1 MNHSLVNPQWI
12 YEIYAIDRTS
22 PATAETRNFVFS
34 PPAYWDDIPNHTR
47 FVEVL
52 IVGGGGTGGPSVD
65 GDSGSNSGGGGAGGV
80 LVSRAHVTGAV
91 DIVVGAGGF
100 GSSVDGVEASR
111 SGQPSSFGGLV
122 ADGGGAS
129 QRVSNATGLTP
140 VDGAYDGGSGGG
152 AAAATSA
159 GDNLSARKGGLGST
173 GQKGGDVNY
182 FGSARRG
189 AGGGG
194 AKTAG
199 ADINTAD
206 DLGHGGDGFTAEE
219 LGFGDNSTTDAG
231 AWNSLTTYQR
241 GDKVSRT
248 VSWGTVANP
257 RWGGTYYFV
266 AQRENVGTNPLN
278 NSLRISNPAW
288 RLIVPHF
295 GGGGGGGGFSRF
307 TDIGLGGLGGGG
319 NGGDGQFVL
328 SAQRGDNL
336 TGGGSGGRASSVHAE
351 SGGDGVVIVRYLTE
365 ESANEQ
371 PYGCAPVGVDQI
383 VYDLARR
390 AGLPPG
396 RIDVSGIELAEDYGR
411 IPGFGI
417 GRSASARTM
426 IEILQR
432 HSFFDVTEIGG
443 IVAARRRD
451 RAPDGVIGGDD
462 LRAHAYGETPPTLA
476 RRERIEDYEIPAEV
490 RVEYSQLNAEYEPGV
505 EAYTRR
511 VTDASGVLDVDLS
524 SIAMEPDEAAVI
536 AEATLLEAIVAR
548 ESIETHLVAT
558 DANKALKPGDIK
570 TLEVGDREDVI
581 RITDIGYAYPGI
593 QRLKMLRHD
602 PSVYSSDARGVGRGT
617 SGSVVVQHGATTF
630 ELLDAPLVR
639 ELDDVPGYFAAMGG
653 IPTIPG
659 VIEGWPG
666 GDLSREET
674 GGPVDI
680 LRMFRPA
687 CWFGTTVAALP
698 ADAPHTVID
707 WRPVEVTTSGP
718 LENVTLQQA
727 LAGRNFAAVE
737 VREAGFGARIGW
749 ELIRFLEADY
759 DSEDGWSING
769 LLRGVNGTEWAIGL
783 HQAGDRLV
791 VLNNI
796 AQVLTDLDTELGTFW
811 EHNAATIGG
820 DPNPATAV
828 TFGWFGVD
836 RIPYAPCHLEAER
849 DGSSVF
855 IRWTRR
861 DRVGMELQNG
871 QTLPLSEDSESYV
884 VTIFNALGNAILRT
898 ATVSTPEYE
907 YTEANELADFGS
919 QQASL
924 NISVAQVG
932 ALGPGYAA
940 GGLIPVEGDA
950 ATPPPLPSGDQSRV
964 VITVDGTFN
973 ASDALY
979 LNLVFFEAGVGV
991 HNETFTATGGGKSAI
1006 GDYLTD
1012 LESQVNSALPSLTT
1026 DITGS
1031 VLTISTNAGT
1041 LTGTVTNN
1049 TAVVSA
1055 SLEQEAA
1062 PASAGVTYVG
1072 TLDFYQSVGGSDVVG
1087 PSLSTQYGQ
1096 GGSLTA
1102 RLEVVGVTY
1111 DAAKAIGPGNLAQ
1124 FNVASSHD
1132 FGGSAVS
1139 YTAPMGPSVAAI
1151 DANGGFAAY
1160 KNSVQLGMITGTP
1173 SPPPRA
1179 GVAITLQPNY
1189 RLANQF
1195 WQATPVNVSPS
1206 LSPLKYLV
1214 KTNRNAEPAFP
1225 SGAEQII
1232 LVGFTSAGD
1241 QAATPQSV
1249 VAGQVYKI
1257 TLGATEFSHTV
1268 TSGDA
1273 ADQRRESILQALA
1286 DDIDADPDYVVDLF
1300 TANRPPEDP
1309 LAPGTFI
1316 TQIEI
1321 RHADPNTAFAFDAQA
1336 SYGIEVTVVNEIVP
1350 E

>member
-1 MNHSLVNPQWI
+1 MTYPNALLQFDGLERLPGEPENSSDARYGIGWVDPPTIEHVIW
-12 YEIYAIDRTS
+12 
-22 PATAETRNFVFS
+22 TR
-34 PPAYWDDIPNHTR
+34 
-47 FVEVL
+47 
-52 IVGGGGTGGPSVD
+52 GGGNTATIFDVGHADNPHAYPVIKWHRRQINADTGDAEAWQELLLATPEEMTS
-65 GDSGSNSGGGGAGGV
+65 SPGSLSLYPCYLSHRLMGYVANTSQSQVTA
-80 LVSRAHVTGAV
+80 VTGWLLDRVFRPGPLVPFFGAANAGALLGTTRIIDV
-91 DIVVGAGGF
+91 PGWGVYVVGAGNSGAYNTSCGISYYPRISPDALPSF
-100 GSSVDGVEASR
+100 TATAGIHIDNIGSSGGTTEFIGHDSQGRVYFLR
-111 SGQPSSFGGLV
+111 KTTSFGDARIMCFSPGLTGIAWEVTLEYSVDYVPGQANSTLADNNFLDSRMAITADGNLLVAGSPIMSVLDISDPGRLETDLAGCFLGLV
-122 ADGGGAS
+122 YVGENWS
-129 QRVSNATGLTP
+129 
-140 VDGAYDGGSGGG
+140 
-152 AAAATSA
+152 SA
-159 GDNLSARKGGLGST
+159 KST
-173 GQKGGDVNY
+173 GYRAID
-182 FGSARRG
+182 
-189 AGGGG
+189 
-194 AKTAG
+194 TC
-199 ADINTAD
+199 
-206 DLGHGGDGFTAEE
+206 
-219 LGFGDNSTTDAG
+219 
-231 AWNSLTTYQR
+231 
-241 GDKVSRT
+241 
-248 VSWGTVANP
+248 
-257 RWGGTYYFV
+257 
-266 AQRENVGTNPLN
+266 
-278 NSLRISNPAW
+278 RIWFPNPANAMW
-288 RLIVPHF
+288 R
-295 GGGGGGGGFSRF
+295 
-307 TDIGLGGLGGGG
+307 IG
-319 NGGDGQFVL
+319 DCAREFDC
-328 SAQRGDNL
+328 DN
-336 TGGGSGGRASSVHAE
+336 
-351 SGGDGVVIVRYLTE
+351 
-365 ESANEQ
+365 
-371 PYGCAPVGVDQI
+371 VGVDQI

-411 IPGFGI
+411 IAGFGI

-536 AEATLLEAIVAR
+536 AEATLLEAVVAR
-548 ESIETHLVAT
+548 ESIESHQVAT

-687 CWFGTTVAALP
+687 CWFGTTVTALP
-698 ADAPHTVID
+698 ADAPHTAID
-707 WRPVEVTTSGP
+707 WRPVDVTTSGP
-718 LENVTLQQA
+718 LETVTLQEA

-759 DSEDGWSING
+759 DSEEGWSING

-791 VLNNI
+791 VLNNM
-796 AQVLTDLDTELGTFW
+796 AQVLTDFDTELGTFW

-820 DPNPATAV
+820 EPDPAAAV

-871 QTLPLSEDSESYV
+871 QTLPLSEESESYV

-907 YTEANELADFGS
+907 YTSANELADFGS

-940 GGLIPVEGDA
+940 SGLIPVEGDA

-964 VITVDGTFN
+964 VITVGGTF
-973 ASDALY
+973 DADDTLY
-979 LNLVFFEAGVGV
+979 LNLQFLEAGVGW

-1012 LESQVNSALPSLTT
+1012 LSAQVGAAFPSLTRS
-1026 DITGS
+1026 IVGS
-1031 VLTISTNAGT
+1031 ELTISTTAGT

-1072 TLDFYQSVGGSDVVG
+1072 TLDFYQSAGGSDVIG

-1102 RLEVVGVTY
+1102 RLEVVGITY

-1132 FGGSAVS
+1132 FGGEAVS
-1139 YTAPMGPSVAAI
+1139 HLAPLGPSVTAI
-1151 DANGGFAAY
+1151 DANGGFATY
-1160 KNSVQLGMITGTP
+1160 KNSVQLGTISGTP

-1179 GVAITLQPNY
+1179 GVAITLNANY

-1195 WQATPVNVSPS
+1195 WQTTPVNVSPS

-1241 QAATPQSV
+1241 QVATPQSV

-1286 DDIDADPDYVVDLF
+1286 DDIDADADFVVDLF
-1300 TANRPPEDP
+1300 TANRPDDDP

-1321 RHADPNTAFAFDAQA
+1321 RHADPDTAFAFDAQA

>member
-1 MNHSLVNPQWI
+1 MNLTNPEWV
-12 YEIYAIDRTS
+12 YETFAHPYTS
-22 PATAETRNFVFS
+22 FTLAPWQEVIWTPPPYWENIPAS
-34 PPAYWDDIPNHTR
+34 MR
-47 FVEVL
+47 FVDVI
-52 IVGGGGTGGPSVD
+52 IVGGGGGGRNS
-65 GDSGSNSGGGGAGGV
+65 SQGSW
-80 LVSRAHVTGAV
+80 
-91 DIVVGAGGF
+91 
-100 GSSVDGVEASR
+100 SS
-111 SGQPSSFGGLV
+111 
-122 ADGGGAS
+122 
-129 QRVSNATGLTP
+129 SN
-140 VDGAYDGGSGGG
+140 
-152 AAAATSA
+152 
-159 GDNLSARKGGLGST
+159 
-173 GQKGGDVNY
+173 
-182 FGSARRG
+182 RRG

-194 AKTAG
+194 GGGVLRVLRYPVAASAAIPVGVGRGIALTQNVMATEDYDLAGGGEPSYFGPLVAHGGGNGQRVTAENGATAIPSDGGADGGSGGGSGGGYTEGTGGAGTAG
-199 ADINTAD
+199 QGSDGGSIVVGTPYYQATA
-206 DLGHGGDGFTAEE
+206 GGGGGAKEVGGSGGAFVAGSGGDGYSLAE
-219 LGFGDNSTTDAG
+219 LGFAQELLNDRGTWSPFQNYS
-231 AWNSLTTYQR
+231 R
-241 GDKVSRT
+241 GDFVTDSNGQVWACQVAHPAPNNGAFSSR
-248 VSWGTVANP
+248 VEGAAGRGLW
-257 RWGGTYYFV
+257 
-266 AQRENVGTNPLN
+266 
-278 NSLRISNPAW
+278 SLDIEA
-288 RLIVPHF
+288 V
-295 GGGGGGGGFSRF
+295 GGGGGGGTSPFGG
-307 TDIGLGGLGGGG
+307 TGLGSGGYG
-319 NGGDGQFVL
+319 
-328 SAQRGDNL
+328 
-336 TGGGSGGRASSVHAE
+336 GGGSGGTNITPTVGVPRTGGGAGGVGGSAYPGNSRAG
-351 SGGDGVVIVRYLTE
+351 SGIVIIRYLTE
-365 ESANEQ
+365 ASALAQRTCDN
-371 PYGCAPVGVDQI
+371 VGVDQI

-411 IPGFGI
+411 IAGFGI

-536 AEATLLEAIVAR
+536 AEATLLEAVVAR

-558 DANKALKPGDIK
+558 DANKALRPGDIK
-570 TLEVGDREDVI
+570 TLQVGDRQDVV

-687 CWFGTTVAALP
+687 CWFGTTVTALP
-698 ADAPHTVID
+698 ADAPYTAID

-718 LENVTLQQA
+718 LENVTLQEA

-759 DSEDGWSING
+759 DSEEGWSING

-791 VLNNI
+791 VLNNM

-820 DPNPATAV
+820 EPDPAAAV

-871 QTLPLSEDSESYV
+871 QTLPLSEDSESYL

-907 YTEANELADFGS
+907 YTSANELADFGS

-964 VITVDGTFN
+964 VITVGGTF
-973 ASDALY
+973 DADDTLY
-979 LNLVFFEAGVGV
+979 LNLQFLEAGVGW

-1012 LESQVNSALPSLTT
+1012 LSAQVGAAFPSLTRS
-1026 DITGS
+1026 IVGS
-1031 VLTISTNAGT
+1031 ELTISTTAGT

-1072 TLDFYQSVGGSDVVG
+1072 TLDFYQSAGGSDVIG

-1102 RLEVVGVTY
+1102 RLEVVGITY

-1124 FNVASSHD
+1124 FNVASNHD
-1132 FGGSAVS
+1132 FGGEAVS

-1151 DANGGFAAY
+1151 DANGGFATY
-1160 KNSVQLGMITGTP
+1160 KSGVSLGTITGTP
-1173 SPPPRA
+1173 SPPPRD
-1179 GVAITLQPNY
+1179 GVVITLQPNY
-1189 RLANQF
+1189 RLSNQF
-1195 WQATPVNVSPS
+1195 WQTTPVNVSPS

-1241 QAATPQSV
+1241 QVATPQSV

-1286 DDIDADPDYVVDLF
+1286 DDIDADADFEVDLF
-1300 TANRPPEDP
+1300 TANRPGDDP
-1309 LAPGTFI
+1309 LAPGTYI